1 MVDCVVKYKI
11 DEAPHWMMNLEKSI
25 VPITFQKTFRVPE
38 NEQIVIVFNEKCR
51 MYWDIILGSYV
62 VNHTFTYHHG
72 PMGQFNKK
80 IAQDYELIKQ
90 QLLNDGWTAVK

>member
-1 MVDCVVKYKI
+1 
-11 DEAPHWMMNLEKSI
+11 
-25 VPITFQKTFRVPE
+25 
-38 NEQIVIVFNEKCR
+38 